1 MALATAAQI
10 IAAVSTR
17 NIDAG
22 HFLPA
27 EINIAERDYVLDAL
41 GLELYSAVV
50 ADSASYASFISTY
63 ILPVLAYGTL
73 SNVWNRLGVEV
84 TDRGVNRFTGEGI
97 TTAPDTDKTATLFEI
112 RQRLSS
118 AIGAMIDYADEN
130 YPDLFD
136 SDIDYQY
143 KEITYYSQGTKRVN
157 AL

>member
-1 MALATAAQI
+1 
-10 IAAVSTR
+10 
-17 NIDAG
+17 
-22 HFLPA
+22 
-27 EINIAERDYVLDAL
+27 VLDAL

>member
-1 MALATAAQI
+1 MALATAEQI

-41 GLELYSAVV
+41 GIELYAAVV
-50 ADSASYASFISTY
+50 ADTVGYAAFISTY
-63 ILPVLAYGTL
+63 ITPVLAYGTL
-73 SNVWNRLGVEV
+73 SNIWNRLGVEV

-97 TTAPDTDKTATLFEI
+97 TTAPDVDKTATLFEI

-118 AIGAMIDYADEN
+118 ALGAMINYAAET
-130 YPDLFD
+130 YPELFD
-136 SDIDYQY
+136 EQIDYQY
-143 KEITYYSQGTKRVN
+143 KELTYYSQGTKRVN